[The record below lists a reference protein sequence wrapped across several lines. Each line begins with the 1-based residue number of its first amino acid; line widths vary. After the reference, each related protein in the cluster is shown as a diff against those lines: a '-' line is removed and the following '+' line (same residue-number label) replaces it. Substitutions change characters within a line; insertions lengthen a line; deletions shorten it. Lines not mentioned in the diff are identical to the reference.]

1 MGETRVIEDQIP
13 EFVLTY
19 WLGTD
24 FDKSVQIFTDEDC
37 LLGYDFTYHGGDV
50 RFKLENEYK
59 KSVLSF
65 STANNSLYLGSTG
78 IVRMFRRLENMPAL
92 EAREYRGD
100 CRVRDLSNSK
110 KVMICRIILV
120 VKNNANAKG

>member
-1 MGETRVIEDQIP
+1 MDRVIEDQIP

-37 LLGYDFTYHGGDV
+37 LVPKDFTYFGGNV
-50 RFKLENEYK
+50 KFKLENDYLR
-59 KSVLSF
+59 SVLSF
-65 STANNSLYLGSTG
+65 SVSNGSLYLGSTG
-78 IVRMFRRLENMPAL
+78 IIRMFRRLENMPVL
-92 EAREYRGD
+92 EEREYRGD
-100 CRVRDLSNSK
+100 CRVRNLSNSK
-110 KVMICRIILV
+110 KDLVCRIVLN